1 MASADVLSRP
11 SVTLQGSTH
20 APDWSGRFRFLR
32 FRCQPQEG
40 LAGTKSPHHSINL
53 NQERLRRAQAQP
65 IAAPYV
71 GGDEASARWSS
82 WPAAINSHPNNA
94 KQKKMQTQPS
104 RIVFILYLSPSRSVA
119 VSWSSMGDGVTYP
132 LGCWQKGIK
141 IRPGRPKGASLE
153 LMSLLGCIQIA
164 RHVPLLQF
172 RTTMCCTIAQWRTG

>member
-94 KQKKMQTQPS
+94 KQKKNADAAITDS
-104 RIVFILYLSPSRSVA
+104 I
-119 VSWSSMGDGVTYP
+119 YP
-132 LGCWQKGIK
+132 
-141 IRPGRPKGASLE
+141 
-153 LMSLLGCIQIA
+153 
-164 RHVPLLQF
+164 VPLAF
-172 RTTMCCTIAQWRTG
+172 TIGGRQLIIDGRWRDISLGLLTERYKNSSR